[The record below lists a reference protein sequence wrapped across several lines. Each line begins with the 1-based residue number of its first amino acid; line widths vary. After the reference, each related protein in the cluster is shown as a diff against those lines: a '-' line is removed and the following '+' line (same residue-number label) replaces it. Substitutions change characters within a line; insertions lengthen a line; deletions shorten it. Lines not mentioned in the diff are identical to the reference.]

1 MIFVIYI
8 KLEED
13 MDKFMSHFNVPR
25 SLKKLMFK
33 AKCRNGKFA
42 LEKIDDM
49 ECLVVPEIN
58 ERMLKKLKIL
68 ADIRCWKNICVSNRL
83 LENPDFLTF
92 ASTSSLKVM
101 DGRWLF
107 KNIIDQVVEFIA
119 ETKHEKLENKEIS
132 ILCNKLDDTMME
144 KIKELCVKV
153 KVCNILT
160 SQMKQFQKME
170 QEIYRNH
177 GVILNI
183 SSNYKKALLKSSMII
198 NFDFSKKDLEKKCMF
213 AKDSILINV
222 KEDVAISKK
231 YWEGK
236 NITFFEMDLP
246 EKYETYKEQLEGFD
260 SSILYESLIYKNTN
274 YRNIKKELA
283 EDDAK
288 ILCLLDVNGE
298 KMKNL
303 EANLP
308 KTLDKIVI

>member
-1 MIFVIYI
+1 
-8 KLEED
+8 
-13 MDKFMSHFNVPR
+13 
-25 SLKKLMFK
+25 
-33 AKCRNGKFA
+33 
-42 LEKIDDM
+42 
-49 ECLVVPEIN
+49 
-58 ERMLKKLKIL
+58 
-68 ADIRCWKNICVSNRL
+68 
-83 LENPDFLTF
+83 
-92 ASTSSLKVM
+92 
-101 DGRWLF
+101 
-107 KNIIDQVVEFIA
+107 
-119 ETKHEKLENKEIS
+119 
-132 ILCNKLDDTMME
+132 
-144 KIKELCVKV
+144 
-153 KVCNILT
+153 
-160 SQMKQFQKME
+160 
-170 QEIYRNH
+170 
-177 GVILNI
+177 
-183 SSNYKKALLKSSMII
+183 
-198 NFDFSKKDLEKKCMF
+198 MF